1 MYGARSTTL
10 WQKLHRTFGEQLQSL
25 SQPNGP
31 ALWKFTGM
39 RDEATKI
46 ACVLGSEIHEER
58 GEGMLASLPSLAE
71 AIQHLK
77 KGTLPNPGERW
88 KFFQVRQPARHHSI
102 AEWVDMPRNQPLRSG
117 PGLYRTTGVPLARWV
132 HVFQPDGSGLQARAL
147 DERNPEHGLIV
158 CWFELGHNGQFS
170 LKHNTTAK
178 TLAIPAVRRVPL
190 PVLVDRAL
198 RLASGTSP
206 DRIEEEQDTYLV
218 YKHITLSR
226 ARQVG
231 RILGLQVETWHG

>member
-1 MYGARSTTL
+1 
-10 WQKLHRTFGEQLQSL
+10 
-25 SQPNGP
+25 
-31 ALWKFTGM
+31 
-39 RDEATKI
+39 
-46 ACVLGSEIHEER
+46 
-58 GEGMLASLPSLAE
+58 
-71 AIQHLK
+71 
-77 KGTLPNPGERW
+77 
-88 KFFQVRQPARHHSI
+88 
-102 AEWVDMPRNQPLRSG
+102 
-117 PGLYRTTGVPLARWV
+117 V

-147 DERNPEHGLIV
+147 DERNPEHRLVV

-178 TLAIPAVRRVPL
+178 TLAIPAVPVPL
-190 PVLVDRAL
+190 PVLMDRAL

-206 DRIEEEQDTYLV
+206 DRIGEEQDTYLV